1 MSNSSG
7 VLNIIKPPG
16 MTSFSVIRIIKK
28 VFDQKKVGHTGTLD
42 PAAAGVLGVC
52 LGKATKIIPYLDDS
66 RKTYICEMELGFQTD
81 SLDLEGTVIKEDLNW
96 SHLTV
101 DRIKE
106 LFCSLKGKHKQIPPM
121 FSAVHHNGQRL
132 YHLARKGINV
142 KRKEREIEIFSIK
155 LINISLPVIRFKV
168 EVSRGCYIRS
178 LVRDLGKALN
188 TSATMTFLLRT
199 QSGKFYISNSHIIS
213 DLNKK
218 DKVLESI
225 YSPLDFPRAVIKQ
238 SVNDKA
244 INGNYLVEN
253 DFKILPK
260 SLKIDDNLL
269 IFSDKDEFISISKK
283 IFKDDLLVYQPEKVF
298 V

>member
-28 VFDQKKVGHTGTLD
+28 IFDQKKVGHTGTLD

-81 SLDLEGTVIKEDLNW
+81 SLDLEGNIIKEDLNW
-96 SHLTV
+96 SNLTV
-101 DRIKE
+101 DKIEK

-132 YHLARKGINV
+132 YHLARRGINV
-142 KRKEREIEIFSIK
+142 KRKEREIEIYNIK
-155 LINISLPVIRFKV
+155 LINIALPVIRFKV

-178 LVRDLGKALN
+178 LVRDIGTALK
-188 TSATMTFLLRT
+188 TTATMTFLLRT
-199 QSGKFYISNSHIIS
+199 QSGKFHISNSHIIS

-225 YSPLDFPRAVIKQ
+225 YSPLDFPKAVIKQ
-238 SVNDKA
+238 TAHNKA
-244 INGNYLVEN
+244 VNGNYLVRNNFE
-253 DFKILPK
+253 KIPE

-269 IFSDKDEFISISKK
+269 VFSDTDDFISISKK
-283 IFKDDLLVYQPEKVF
+283 IYKDDLLVYQPEKVF
-298 V
+298 I